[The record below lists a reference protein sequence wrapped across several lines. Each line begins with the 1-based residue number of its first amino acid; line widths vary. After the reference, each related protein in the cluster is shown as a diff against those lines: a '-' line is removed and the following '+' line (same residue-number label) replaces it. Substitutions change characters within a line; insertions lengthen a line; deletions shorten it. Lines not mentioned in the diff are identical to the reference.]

1 MSIEESCLA
10 ELEKCLANDLFIKGA
25 HPTQEDVE
33 KFPKFV
39 KAKCV
44 PDQENFPQFGPDM
57 VFMVFFEDFRR

>member
-25 HPTQEDVE
+25 YPTQEDVE

-39 KAKCV
+39 KAK
-44 PDQENFPQFGPDM
+44 
-57 VFMVFFEDFRR
+57 